1 MPGQLLWLLVVIA
14 VAGTVL
20 WGLDQWETMDATFK
34 KLVRVIIIV
43 FVSIYAIFTLYNMLV
58 TMFPRL
64 AHG

>member
-64 AHG
+64 GHG